1 MVTIGVLA
9 LQGDVAEHVR
19 ALEESGARAVSVRRR
34 SELAQ
39 VDALVIPGG
48 ESTTMSKLLLT
59 FDLFDP
65 IARRIEG
72 GMPVWGTC
80 AGMIMLASS
89 ILDGREDQRSFG
101 ALDMVVRRNAFGRQ
115 VDSYEEDL
123 QVHGIDE
130 GEARPFR
137 ALFIRAPWVESVGGA
152 VEVLARA
159 GNAPDGPIVAVRHGA
174 VLATSFHPEV
184 GGDNRIHELFVQIVR
199 EHARRAEPG
208 AGDAP
213 GAGATLP

>member
-9 LQGDVAEHVR
+9 LQGDVAEHMR
-19 ALEESGARAVSVRRR
+19 ALEKSGARAVSVRRR
-34 SELAQ
+34 SELEQ
-39 VDALVIPGG
+39 VDAMVIPGG

-65 IARRIEG
+65 IAWRIEG

-89 ILDGREDQRSFG
+89 ILDGRADQRSFG

-123 QVHGIDE
+123 QVKGIDE

-137 ALFIRAPWVESVGGA
+137 ALFIRAPWVESVGPQ
-152 VEVLARA
+152 VDILARA
-159 GNAPDGPIVAVRHGA
+159 GNSTSGPIVAVRSGHA
-174 VLATSFHPEV
+174 MATSFHPEV
-184 GGDNRIHELFVQIVR
+184 GGDFRGPCPTE
-199 EHARRAEPG
+199 
-208 AGDAP
+208 
-213 GAGATLP
+213 